1 MVWEI
6 EFSSHTNGILPPHYT
21 TPKRVGMVWEIP
33 NATLVLRV
41 TMPHHGMVYP
51 IGILGWYG
59 MVVRL
64 VWDFKF

>member
-1 MVWEI
+1 
-6 EFSSHTNGILPPHYT
+6 
-21 TPKRVGMVWEIP
+21 
-33 NATLVLRV
+33 
-41 TMPHHGMVYP
+41 MPHHGMVYP